1 MDSRVFLVI
10 TAVIAV
16 FLGIFLDNPFL
27 LSMLALAA
35 LTLIVTTGLNLLLGF
50 AGQISLGHAGFVA
63 LGAYI
68 SALLT
73 IKFNINPWL
82 SIFTAAILSSLI
94 GAIIGY
100 PTLKLKSHYL
110 AMATLAIGEII
121 NILITGTIS
130 ITGGPQG
137 LTGIPMLSILGFTFD
152 DDRKFY
158 FLSWFAALFL
168 MLVSINLTKSRFG
181 RALQAIK
188 SKEIAAES
196 FGINVHM
203 YKVAVFTLSVFYASL
218 AGGIFAFY
226 MGFISPSSF
235 GILNSIEYVV
245 MVVLGGMGSFF
256 GVLASTVILSIL
268 PGIFSGLK
276 EFWPI
281 ADGFLLVFAM
291 MFLPDGLKKLFSW
304 IKQ

>member
-1 MDSRVFLVI
+1 MDSRIFLAI
-10 TAVIAV
+10 IAVIVAV
-16 FLGIFLDNPFL
+16 SGIFLNSPFL

-50 AGQISLGHAGFVA
+50 TGQISLGHAGFVA
-63 LGAYI
+63 LGAYM
-68 SALLT
+68 SALLA
-73 IKFNINPWL
+73 IKFSINPWL
-82 SIFTAAILSSLI
+82 SIFIATILSSLI

-110 AMATLAIGEII
+110 AMATLAIGEVI
-121 NILITGTIS
+121 NILIMGTVS

-137 LTGIPMLSILGFTFD
+137 LTAIPMLSIFGFTFD

-158 FLSWFAALFL
+158 FFAWFTALSLL
-168 MLVSINLTKSRFG
+168 LVSINLTKSRFG

-188 SKEIAAES
+188 SKEIAAEA

-203 YKVAVFTLSVFYASL
+203 YKVIIFTLSVSYASL
-218 AGGIFAFY
+218 AGGLFAFY
-226 MGFISPSSF
+226 IGFISPFSF

-245 MVVLGGMGSFF
+245 MVVIGGMGSFF
-256 GVLASTVILSIL
+256 GVLFSTIILSIL
-268 PGIFSGLK
+268 PNIFSGLK

>member
-1 MDSRVFLVI
+1 MNSRTFLAI

-16 FLGIFLDNPFL
+16 FLGIFLNNPFL

-121 NILITGTIS
+121 NILITGAIS

-158 FLSWFAALFL
+158 FLAWFAALFL

-218 AGGIFAFY
+218 AGGLFAFY

-235 GILNSIEYVV
+235 GITNSIEYVV

-256 GVLASTVILSIL
+256 GVLVSTIILSIL